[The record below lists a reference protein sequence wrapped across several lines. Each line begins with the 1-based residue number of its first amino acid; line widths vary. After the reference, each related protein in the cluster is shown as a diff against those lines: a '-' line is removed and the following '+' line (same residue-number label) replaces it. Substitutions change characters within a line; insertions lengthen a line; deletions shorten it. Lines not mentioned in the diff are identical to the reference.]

1 MPRARRV
8 NLPLLLVSL
17 GMSAGIVLIVI
28 GLSAAVTGRDSLRLP
43 DEIEAIN
50 PVDGDRVLR
59 QTRVIVDFVPG
70 YEAVLVINGIEL
82 PTVRLDELTTV
93 EGMQPAPGEQVV
105 IPPVAVYDP
114 GNASIGFQPTRGA
127 LIEEFSQGLHRATVI
142 YWRIEEGRERA
153 RQYSWTFSV
162 T

>member
-1 MPRARRV
+1 M
-8 NLPLLLVSL
+8 PLLVISFGLAA
-17 GMSAGIVLIVI
+17 GMVLIVL
-28 GLSAAVTGRDSLRLP
+28 GLSAAITGREALNLP

-93 EGMQPAPGEQVV
+93 EGAQPAPGEQVV

-114 GNASIGFQPTRGA
+114 GNASIGFQPTQGA

-142 YWRIEEGRERA
+142 YWKVDEGRERA